1 MGTTLVVALLTDGEA
16 VLGDVGDSRA
26 YHVHD
31 TIEQV
36 TVDQSLVQELVEA
49 GTITEAEAEA
59 EDHPQSNVV
68 SQALGTSETVEPEF
82 YRLEIDGTLIPC
94 SDRLSDEV
102 SDQTIS
108 ELVTDTPALESVA
121 EQLVQTANDNGGG
134 DNTSVA
140 LCSV

>member
-16 VLGDVGDSRA
+16 VLGNVGDSRA

-36 TVDQSLVQELVEA
+36 TVDQSLLQELVEV
-49 GTITEAEAEA
+49 GTITEAEAG
-59 EDHPQSNVV
+59 DHPQSNVV
-68 SQALGTSETVEPEF
+68 SQALGTSDTVEPEF
-82 YRLEIDGTLIPC
+82 YRLEIDGTLLLC

-102 SDQTIS
+102 SDQMIS
-108 ELVTDTPALESVA
+108 ELVTDTPDLESVA

-134 DNTSVA
+134 DNISVA

>member
-16 VLGDVGDSRA
+16 VLGNVGDSRA

-36 TVDQSLVQELVEA
+36 TVDQSLVQELVEV
-49 GTITEAEAEA
+49 GTITEA

-82 YRLEIDGTLIPC
+82 YRLEIDGTLLPC

-108 ELVTDTPALESVA
+108 ELVTDTPDLESVA
-121 EQLVQTANDNGGG
+121 EQLVQTANDNGGD
-134 DNTSVA
+134 DNISIA